1 MTHDALIYNRG
12 KLQIARSIIDTI
24 CCLFCDN
31 IAVKKDLDTAWY
43 ALNRADAALDVESQ
57 KPSPNTRSLP
67 LCRSCIKLYACTEAS
82 DLMQACGKHEGYA
95 AQQQAGA

>member
-57 KPSPNTRSLP
+57 KPSPNTRSLQLLLDGFKKDYP
-67 LCRSCIKLYACTEAS
+67 NLSQKTIHAVNAFVLYA
-82 DLMQACGKHEGYA
+82 Q
-95 AQQQAGA
+95 QQQAGA